1 MTAQA
6 LHDHL
11 VTGLTHVCQ
20 CWAIRRRDGVVLGF
34 TDHDCTLSFDGITF
48 VADSGMSAKALSST
62 TGLSVDNTEAAGVLT
77 ADAVT
82 EVDIAAGRYD
92 QAEVTIWQVCW
103 DDVTARQVRFRGT
116 MGEITRNGA
125 AFQVDLRGLAEAL
138 NQPQGRSYLKTCSAV
153 LGDRACG
160 VDTKTDAAYV
170 AEVTVDRPTDGQ
182 IFDVT
187 TLVPYNADW
196 FENGFLEVLSGT
208 AKGLTATIKRDHLNG
223 ARREVGLWQPLG
235 IAVDV
240 GDTLRLVAG
249 CDKRAE
255 TCREKFAN
263 LVNFQG
269 FPHIPGDD
277 WLMAVPRSE
286 DANDGG
292 SLS

>member
-1 MTAQA
+1 MNVQA

-11 VTGLTHVCQ
+11 ASGLTHVCQ

-34 TDHDCTLSFDGITF
+34 TDHDQALAFEGVDF
-48 VADSGMSAKALSST
+48 VADSGMSAKALSAT
-62 TGLSVDNTEAAGVLT
+62 TGLSVDNTEAAGMLT

-82 EVDIAAGRYD
+82 EQDIAAGRYD
-92 QAEVTIWQVCW
+92 QAEVTIWQVRW
-103 DDVTARQVRFRGT
+103 DDVNARQVRFRGT

-153 LGDRACG
+153 LGDQACR
-160 VDTKTDAAYV
+160 VNTRSDAAFV
-170 AEVTVDRPTDGQ
+170 AEVTLDRPTDGQ
-182 IFDVT
+182 TFDLA
-187 TLVPYNADW
+187 TLVPYNAGW
-196 FENGFLEVLSGT
+196 FENGFLEVLTGP
-208 AKGLTATIKRDHLNG
+208 AKGLSGIIKRDHLSD
-223 ARREVGLWQPLG
+223 ARRAVLLWQKLG
-235 IAVDV
+235 IAVEP
-240 GDTLRLVAG
+240 GDHLRLVAG

-263 LVNFQG
+263 LLNFQG

>member
-1 MTAQA
+1 MSVQA

-11 VTGLTHVCQ
+11 AIGLTHVCQ
-20 CWAIRRRDGVVLGF
+20 CWSIKRRDGVVFGF
-34 TDHDCTLSFDGITF
+34 TDHDRKLSFDGIDF
-48 VADSGMSAKALSST
+48 VADSGMSAKALTST

-82 EVDIAAGRYD
+82 ELDIAAGRYD

-125 AFQVDLRGLAEAL
+125 SFQVDLRGLAEML

-160 VDTKTDAAYV
+160 INTKTDATYV
-170 AEVTVDRPTDGQ
+170 AEVILDRVTDAQ
-182 IFDVT
+182 VFDLS
-187 TLVPYNADW
+187 TLVPFNADW
-196 FENGFLEVLSGT
+196 FENGFLEVLTGA
-208 AKGLTATIKRDHLNG
+208 AKGLSARIKRDQLIG
-223 ARREVGLWQPLG
+223 TRREVLLWQPLG
-235 IAVDV
+235 IDIGV
-240 GDTLRLVAG
+240 GDELRLVAG

-263 LVNFQG
+263 LLNFQG

-286 DANDGG
+286 DVNDGG